1 MIDDAFDRGTH
12 AYKELVKALKKA
24 KKADP
29 DNKEK
34 YDQAIAFA
42 NDAIDFGTTVAMAA
56 DVLKNASKPKKAKP
70 KEAKEKE
77 AEPKTEVVE
86 AAKPEAEPAPEE
98 SINVDDLFGLFLKE
112 LL

>member
-1 MIDDAFDRGTH
+1 MIDDAFDKGTH

-42 NDAIDFGTTVAMAA
+42 NEAIEFGTTVCMAA
-56 DVLKNASKPKKAKP
+56 DVLKNGSKPKAELKKAKK
-70 KEAKEKE
+70 KEVES
-77 AEPKTEVVE
+77 KTDVVE
-86 AAKPEAEPAPEE
+86 AVNPAESA
-98 SINVDDLFGLFLKE
+98 DDLFDF
-112 LL
+112 